1 MPSILPPPPKI
12 LTCVALMMALLLPA
26 SPAEAFGGTFKNPI
40 RSGAADPFITYKDG
54 FYYLVFT
61 QVDRIQIHK
70 SNTLEGMSHA
80 RVSTALL
87 STTTT
92 GMGCCNIWAPELF
105 HLDGKW
111 YLYYTADDGTDANHR
126 MYVLENASADP
137 TTGTWVKKGQVL
149 GMPNAFAIDGTVLDM
164 GTRRYFLWSSRN
176 GPMELWIAAMAN
188 PWSITGTPVKIAT
201 PIYAWEK
208 VNGGVNEGPV
218 ALLRNG
224 KIFVTYSA
232 SACGSDDYALGLL
245 TASASSNPLLASS
258 WSKRSTPVFSK
269 STANGVYGPGHNSFV
284 KSPDG
289 TEDWL
294 VYHANSNPGDGCGGL
309 RSTRV
314 QKFTWD
320 SAGNPVFGVP
330 VSTSTP
336 LSTPSGGGRYEAE
349 YAKLN
354 LAQVVAQGSA
364 SNGKVAGYIDYA
376 DSFVEFD
383 TVTLPRAGTYSVT
396 VRYDNG
402 SGASAT
408 HLVSVN
414 GGAALTLTYPNT
426 GWGTFSTVSFQ
437 ANLNAGTNTL
447 RFSKGL
453 NFTEIDYIELPR
465 YEAEWATLNNVLI
478 TSQPAASRG
487 QVAGRIDFADS
498 TVSFTEVQVPSP
510 GLYTV
515 RVRYDNGSG
524 ANASHAIFVNTE
536 NVGTLTYPNTGW
548 GTFATAA
555 FQVPLNAGGNTL
567 QFSKGVNFAELD
579 YIEVFNL
586 IEVPRYEAEAA
597 TLNNAAVMTQYYAS
611 GGQVAGRID
620 YADSFVRFTGVQVPS
635 SGVYTLRIRYSHG
648 SGANA
653 THAVL
658 VNGASVGTVT
668 YPNTGWGSFGTATL
682 QVSLLAGSNT
692 IQLNK
697 GDLFSEIDYL
707 EVR

>member
-1 MPSILPPPPKI
+1 MPLRLLP
-12 LTCVALMMALLLPA
+12 TWVALMLAVLLPA
-26 SPAEAFGGTFKNPI
+26 APAEADGGTFKNPI
-40 RSGAADPFITYKDG
+40 RTGAADPFITYKDG

-70 SNTLEGMSHA
+70 SNTLEGMSYA
-80 RVSTALL
+80 QASTALL
-87 STTTT
+87 STSST

-149 GMPNAFAIDGTVLDM
+149 GMPNIFAIDATVLDM

-176 GPMELWIAAMAN
+176 GPQEVWIAAMAS

-201 PIYAWEK
+201 PVYAWEK
-208 VNGGVNEGPV
+208 VSGGVNEAPV
-218 ALLRNG
+218 ALVRNG
-224 KIFVTYSA
+224 KVFITYSA

-245 TASASSNPLLASS
+245 TASASSNLLLASS

-294 VYHANSNPGDGCGGL
+294 VYHANSSPGAGCGGA

-330 VSTSTP
+330 VSTSTA
-336 LSTPSGGGRYEAE
+336 LNVPSASGRYEAE
-349 YAKLN
+349 YAKFN
-354 LAQVVAQGSA
+354 LARAVDKGDA
-364 SNGKVAGYIDYA
+364 SNGKVAGLIDYA
-376 DSFVEFD
+376 DSYAELD
-383 TVTLPRAGTYSVT
+383 SITVPRAGAYAVT
-396 VRYDNG
+396 VRYSNG

-414 GGAALTLTYPNT
+414 GGAAITLTYPNT
-426 GWGTFSTVSFQ
+426 GWGGFGTVSFQ
-437 ANLNAGTNTL
+437 ANLNAGSNTL
-447 RFSKGL
+447 RFTKGL
-453 NFTEIDYIELPR
+453 HFTEIDYLELPR
-465 YEAEWATLNNVLI
+465 FEAEWAALSNVVVA
-478 TSQPAASRG
+478 SQPAASRG
-487 QVAGRIDFADS
+487 QVAGGIDFADS
-498 TVSFTEVQVPSP
+498 TVSFTNVQVPSP

-524 ANASHAIFVNTE
+524 ATASHPLFVNTE
-536 NVGTLTYPNTGW
+536 NVGSLSYPNTGWGTFSTASLQVPLNAGSNLLQFTRGALFAELDYLEVFNRVDVPRYEAEAALLNNAGIMPQTHASGGQVAGRLDYADSYVRFTGVQAPSSGLYTLRVRYSHGSGSDATHGVVVNGVSAGTLTYPNTGW
-548 GTFATAA
+548 GTF
-555 FQVPLNAGGNTL
+555 
-567 QFSKGVNFAELD
+567 
-579 YIEVFNL
+579 
-586 IEVPRYEAEAA
+586 
-597 TLNNAAVMTQYYAS
+597 
-611 GGQVAGRID
+611 
-620 YADSFVRFTGVQVPS
+620 
-635 SGVYTLRIRYSHG
+635 
-648 SGANA
+648 
-653 THAVL
+653 
-658 VNGASVGTVT
+658 
-668 YPNTGWGSFGTATL
+668 GTATL
-682 QVSLLAGSNT
+682 QVSLNAGSNT
-692 IQLNK
+692 VQLNK
-697 GDLFSEIDYL
+697 GTLFSEIDYL